1 MLNQIQA
8 RPAFQR
14 LLFAQSFEDP
24 EIDRAALRIQP
35 GHRVLC
41 VTSGGC
47 NVLALLLDAPARL
60 IALDMNPTQNAM
72 LQLKIEGIRQ
82 LNYEEYLELLGLR
95 PSVRRAEIYRRLPPI
110 PFWDAHPEL
119 IARGALSAGRFEQ
132 YLGYFCQLLRL
143 CQGQRRIEELVTPR
157 DRAGRERFYNE
168 FWDTPQWRALFRFFF
183 SRAVLGRLGLDP
195 KCFTFV
201 GNGEAFG
208 DRFLGRTRHALVELP
223 VHENYFV
230 EYILFGTYRQAFP
243 PYLER
248 KNFERLR
255 GLVDRVEIVTGEA
268 GRYLGSLP
276 DNTLDRINFS
286 NVFEWIDPTG
296 YECLLRETVRV
307 SRPGAR
313 ITYRNLLVQRERPA
327 SLAAVIRP
335 DALAKELLPRDRAFV
350 YSNFVV
356 EEIVKEKPCAFS
368 PVLPFSFIC
377 SHSAVSPW
385 PSAR

>member
-8 RPAFQR
+8 RPVFQR

-24 EIDRAALRIQP
+24 EIDRMALQIQP
-35 GHRVLC
+35 EHRVLC

-72 LQLKIEGIRQ
+72 LQLKIEGIRR
-82 LNYEEYLELLGLR
+82 LSYEDYLELLGVR
-95 PSVRRAEIYRRLPPI
+95 PSARRMDLYRRLPSI

-132 YLGYFCQLLRL
+132 YLAHFRRLLRL
-143 CQGQRRIEELVTPR
+143 CQGRRRIEQLVTPR

-168 FWDTPQWRALFRFFF
+168 VWDTPQWRAFFRFFF

-201 GNGEAFG
+201 TGGEAFG
-208 DRFLGRTRHALVELP
+208 DVFLRRTRHVLAELP

-230 EYILFGTYRQAFP
+230 EYILFGTYRRAFP

-255 GLVDRVEIVTGEA
+255 GLLGRVEIVSDEA
-268 GRYLGSLP
+268 GRYLASLP
-276 DNTLDRINFS
+276 DNTLDRIDFS
-286 NVFEWIDPTG
+286 NVFEWIDPAG
-296 YECLLRETVRV
+296 YECLLHEIARV

-313 ITYRNLLVQRERPA
+313 ITYRNLLVRRERPE
-327 SLAAVIRP
+327 SLAALIRP
-335 DALAKELLPRDRAFV
+335 DPRARELLPRDRAFV
-350 YSNFVV
+350 YSNFVL
-356 EEIVKEKPCAFS
+356 EEIVKEAPCPS
-368 PVLPFSFIC
+368 LPVQPFSFTC
-377 SHSAVSPW
+377 S
-385 PSAR
+385 R